1 MNLEQ
6 LKARMAEIMGKLE
19 ALNGAESFEE
29 SQIDEVNAL
38 SEEYE
43 KIEKQIEAQE
53 RVAALT
59 AKAATSTRK
68 VAPATSAVKIEM
80 GKDRLLNDPK
90 GGFKTAG
97 EFFKTVKNQTFGQND
112 NRLQILAAGAYEKV
126 AEDGGFLIPEDF
138 RLEIQKKC
146 DSDESLLAKCRQLKT
161 NSNHL
166 SLPTNESAPWDG
178 TGIQAYWEGEGATL
192 TESKAK
198 FSKSN
203 WHLHKLTALVRVS
216 DELMDD
222 ASALGSWINAE
233 APAAIMHKINSAI
246 ISGSGAGMPTG
257 FLNSGFKYEVA
268 KQGSQAADTV
278 VFENVNNMV
287 GRLLPGSKARA
298 VWIVNPAVLPLLP
311 LMKFDSSA
319 SSPVPVYLPATGVSG
334 ASYGTLYGMPILP
347 MMGGSK
353 ALGDTGDISLVDLSY
368 YYAAVKT
375 AGIKSDISTHVYFL
389 SGEQAFRFTTRLDG
403 HCPYKA
409 PITTENGNF
418 QMSGF
423 VTLQDRA

>member
-257 FLNSGFKYEVA
+257 FLNSGFKYE
-268 KQGSQAADTV
+268 QRNQ
-278 VFENVNNMV
+278 
-287 GRLLPGSKARA
+287 LLQNSF
-298 VWIVNPAVLPLLP
+298 ILH
-311 LMKFDSSA
+311 
-319 SSPVPVYLPATGVSG
+319 VYLFGCDSTKHSIKRLELVTDYKNQPFCNPSNRRFSDVFIFCSDGSSRPDSNNRQSKDRSG
-334 ASYGTLYGMPILP
+334 
-347 MMGGSK
+347 
-353 ALGDTGDISLVDLSY
+353 
-368 YYAAVKT
+368 
-375 AGIKSDISTHVYFL
+375 
-389 SGEQAFRFTTRLDG
+389 
-403 HCPYKA
+403 
-409 PITTENGNF
+409 
-418 QMSGF
+418 
-423 VTLQDRA
+423 